1 MVLRRANGTGPAY
14 QLRNEVDRLVHDF
27 FHPTGG
33 GFSGGR
39 TGAVPVFPPLNA
51 WENTDTT
58 FIEAELPGVK
68 SEDLEISV
76 EGNLLTIRGR
86 RNEETAEGMVYHRQE
101 RGIGEFTRVLRLNA
115 DVNPAGVEATLK
127 AGVLL
132 VKLPRAESA
141 KPKKIQVRQGN

>member
-14 QLRNEVDRLVHDF
+14 QLRNEGDRLVHDF
-27 FHPTGG
+27 FRPTGG
-33 GFSGGR
+33 GFSGGA
-39 TGAVPVFPPLNA
+39 GAVPVFPPLTA
-51 WENTDTT
+51 WEDGDTT

-68 SEDLEISV
+68 SEDLDISV

-101 RGIGEFTRVLRLNA
+101 RGIGEFARVLRLNV

-127 AGVLL
+127 DGVLL
-132 VKLPRAESA
+132 VKLPKAESA